1 MVATLPGRTQGLGLI
16 TKPLLADLQLTPGG
30 LAAMNLAATLAG
42 SAFALLAGFAIDR
55 LGARKA
61 TALTAVLL
69 AAATAAMAGA
79 RGAVLLFAALLL
91 TRGLGQSALS
101 VGSLAIVGKWFGANA
116 SKPMGYYS
124 LALGLGFV
132 AAFPAV
138 QAAAERFGWRPAW
151 LGVAAGVLLVGGA
164 VALFARDGRREDR
177 EISHEEGAAAG
188 EALRTPAFWVWGI
201 AAAAYL
207 FVSSGTSLF
216 GELLLNERGFGAAT
230 FRTSLAVTALLGIAA
245 NFAGGL
251 LGAKWP
257 LPRLLALSSAALV
270 PCLLAFPYLKTTGGV
285 IAWSA
290 GMGIA
295 GGFVTVVFFAIWSR
309 YFGRRNLGKIQGT
322 AQALT
327 VIASAL
333 GPLAFAE
340 CAERTGAYAPLF
352 FYLAPVF
359 GVLAVLCLVVPA
371 PDPNAS
377 VTIKQ

>member
-16 TKPLLADLQLTPGG
+16 AKPLLADLHLTPGR
-30 LAAMNLAATLAG
+30 LAMMNLVTTLAG
-42 SAFALLAGFAIDR
+42 STFALLAGFAIDR
-55 LGARKA
+55 LGARKT

-79 RGAVLLFAALLL
+79 SGATALFVTLLL

-101 VGSLAIVGKWFGANA
+101 VGSLAIVGKWFGATA
-116 SKPMGYYS
+116 SRPMGYYS

-132 AAFPAV
+132 AAFLAV
-138 QAAAERFGWRPAW
+138 QAAAETWGWRAAW
-151 LGVAAGVLLVGGA
+151 LGVGIGVLVVGVA
-164 VALFARDGRREDR
+164 TALFARDGTSTRQEPA
-177 EISHEEGAAAG
+177 SVEGATTG
-188 EALRTPAFWVWGI
+188 EALRTPAFWAWGI
-201 AAAAYL
+201 ASAAYL
-207 FVSSGTSLF
+207 FVSSGISLF
-216 GELLLNERGFGAAT
+216 GELLLNERGFGAGT

-270 PCLLAFPYLKTTGGV
+270 PCLVAFPYLKSESGV
-285 IAWSA
+285 IVWSA

-295 GGFVTVVFFAIWSR
+295 GGIVTVVFFAIWSR

-322 AQALT
+322 AQAMT
-327 VIASAL
+327 VVASAL

-340 CAERTGAYAPLF
+340 CAERTGSYAPLF
-352 FYLAPVF
+352 LYLAPVF
-359 GVLAVLCLVVPA
+359 AVLAVLCLVVPA
-371 PDPNAS
+371 PSQS
-377 VTIKQ
+377 VTMKG